1 MELTLKRNQYII
13 VALLAVFLTFMFM
26 NKAEATT
33 NLNGIGQTVN
43 ETVNNGSG
51 GSNADAVGSLFD
63 ELGVDEEATAKA
75 KSFTSPVAYWANI
88 GFAVLLSFAFIAM
101 FFVTGIDLLY
111 IAFPPIRKF
120 LLPEQQQGGGG
131 GMMGMGG
138 MGMGGM
144 GMGGGQQS
152 SGSSLGRWI
161 SDEALAAVNES
172 QPQQGGGGM
181 GGMMG
186 MGGMGMGGMGMG
198 GGAQAKPK
206 VLIVSYFKKRVIF
219 LVLFAICALLLST
232 TLFTDIGI
240 SLGTWVMNRLLGLNS
255 SIPE

>member
-1 MELTLKRNQYII
+1 MELTIKRNQYIV
-13 VALLAVFLTFMFM
+13 VALLAIFLTFIFM

-33 NLNGIGQTVN
+33 NLNGIGQGTS
-43 ETVNNGSG
+43 ETVNNGNE

-63 ELGVDEEATAKA
+63 ELGVDKEATERAKA
-75 KSFTSPVAYWANI
+75 FTSPVAYWVNI

-101 FFVTGIDLLY
+101 FFITGLDLVY

-161 SDEALAAVNES
+161 SDEALAAVQES
-172 QPQQGGGGM
+172 QPQQGGGGGMM
-181 GGMMG
+181 GGMM
-186 MGGMGMGGMGMG
+186 GMGMGGMGMG

-206 VLIVSYFKKRVIF
+206 VLVISYFKKRVIF
-219 LVLFAICALLLST
+219 LVLFGICALLLST